1 MDSMFYIAA
10 GVALASTVLAI
21 TRLNA
26 VHSLLYMIVSLMSI
40 SLIFFVLGAPFI
52 AALQT
57 IVYAGAIMVLF
68 IFVIMMLNQGP
79 EAAQQERNWLRPGAW
94 IGPVI
99 LSTVLLA
106 ELVLIVRGDGS
117 WLPGSR
123 IVEPREVALALYG
136 PYILV
141 VELSSM
147 LLLAGLVGAYH
158 IGRREPDIQE
168 DRRS

>member
-1 MDSMFYIAA
+1 MNALFYIAA
-10 GVALASTVLAI
+10 VIAVASTALAV

-52 AALQT
+52 AALQV

-79 EAAQQERNWLRPGAW
+79 QAVNQERAWLSPAMW
-94 IGPVI
+94 IGPAI
-99 LSTVLLA
+99 LSGILLA
-106 ELVLIVRGDGS
+106 EVMVIVRGDGS
-117 WLPGSR
+117 WLPGNR
-123 IVEPREVALALYG
+123 IVEPHEVAMSLYG

-141 VELSSM
+141 IELASM
-147 LLLAGLVGAYH
+147 LLLAGLIGAYH
-158 IGRREPDIQE
+158 IGRREPAPPRT
-168 DRRS
+168 RRP